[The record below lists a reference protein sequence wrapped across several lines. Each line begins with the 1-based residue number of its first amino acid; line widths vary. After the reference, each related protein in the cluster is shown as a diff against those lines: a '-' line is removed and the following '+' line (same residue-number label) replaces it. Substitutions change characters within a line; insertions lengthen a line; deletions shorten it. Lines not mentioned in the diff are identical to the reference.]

1 MTTDS
6 SAHAPAGKQADNNA
20 LRWKRLSYGL
30 GWFSLGL
37 AAVELI
43 APRKLAKALSSE
55 GHETL
60 IRSFGARE
68 AIAGVGL
75 VTDQGHGLR
84 VWNRVAGD
92 AMDLTALH
100 FARKRA
106 PDNRTIWG
114 AIAAV
119 AVVTALDICTAIGL
133 DRRTGKTLPVGR

>member
-6 SAHAPAGKQADNNA
+6 TADTSAKRQADNGG
-20 LRWKRLSYGL
+20 LIWKRMSYGL
-30 GWFSLGL
+30 GWFSLAL
-37 AAVELI
+37 AAAELL
-43 APRKLAKALSSE
+43 APRKLAGALSSE
-55 GHETL
+55 GHENL

-68 AIAGVGL
+68 AIAGFGL

-106 PDNRTIWG
+106 PDNRIIWG

-119 AVVTALDICTAIGL
+119 GVVTALDICTAIGL
-133 DRRTGKTLPVGR
+133 DRRTGKTLPIGR